1 VANVKQTPSAATPA
15 ACRIPSR
22 HQHDERAEQ
31 IALSHTR
38 QQHLVRVC
46 VDASDMQTVS
56 LTGPHL
62 AVLIHDNL
70 EVIRPD
76 IAIESALDQAW
87 RFLDVTLFFVFF
99 YIA

>member
-1 VANVKQTPSAATPA
+1 
-15 ACRIPSR
+15 
-22 HQHDERAEQ
+22 
-31 IALSHTR
+31 
-38 QQHLVRVC
+38 
-46 VDASDMQTVS
+46 MQTVS